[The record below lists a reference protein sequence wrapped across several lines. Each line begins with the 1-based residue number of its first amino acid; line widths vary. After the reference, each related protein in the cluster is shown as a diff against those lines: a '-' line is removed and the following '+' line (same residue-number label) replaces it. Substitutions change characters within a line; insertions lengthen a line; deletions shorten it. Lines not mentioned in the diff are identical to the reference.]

1 MKHMPLPCS
10 VLFATVLF
18 AGCSQQPKDA
28 TSTEANSFVRACD
41 VGDVKLLA
49 DFSTSRMDICERV
62 ADNEF
67 SITLKPENTPIN
79 SSPWYAF
86 KAVAK
91 QPVQIKITMQVE
103 GDKHR
108 YLPKSSTD
116 LSNWSLLNFT
126 DNDKSRSFSLDL
138 TTGSTY
144 IAGQEI
150 IDNQYYV
157 DWSKAL
163 EAAHGLNYDVVGES
177 VQGRPIYKLESKTAD
192 NNKWLVVLGRMHPPE
207 LTGALALFPFVE
219 ALLSDSEVAKQFRSQ
234 YNIFIAPNINPD
246 GVELGNWRH
255 NVNGVDLNRD
265 WNKFKQPEVI
275 AIDNYLKQLV
285 ADGAQMSM
293 AVDFHSTHRDIFYTM
308 PNDYGVAQRYLVN
321 NWLNS
326 LDKQYP
332 DFKVIQK
339 PGNNPDLG
347 VFKQYF
353 ADNFNVHAITY
364 EMGDNTDRVFIKEL
378 ATDAANELMKT
389 MMMDNEVL
397 KND

>member
-1 MKHMPLPCS
+1 MKNIFLPCS
-10 VLFATVLF
+10 VLFS
-18 AGCSQQPKDA
+18 AGLLVACSQGQNEPSTNSTAFA
-28 TSTEANSFVRACD
+28 TACN
-41 VGDVKLLA
+41 VGDVQLLA
-49 DFSTSRMDICERV
+49 DFPTSRMDVCERV
-62 ADNEF
+62 GENEF

-91 QPVQIKITMQVE
+91 QPAEIKVTMLVE

-116 LSNWSLLNFT
+116 LSNWSLIKFA
-126 DNDKSRSFSLDL
+126 DNEKLRSFSLDL
-138 TTGSTY
+138 TTEPTY

-150 IDNQYYV
+150 IDNQYYI
-157 DWSKAL
+157 DWSKEL
-163 EAAHGLNYDVVGES
+163 EAQHGLIYDVVGES
-177 VQGRPIYKLESKTAD
+177 VQGRPIYKQESKTAD

-219 ALLSDSEVAKQFRSQ
+219 TLLSDSDVAKQFRSE

-275 AIDNYLKQLV
+275 AIDSYLKQLV
-285 ADGAQMSM
+285 ADGAKMSM
-293 AVDFHSTHRDIFYTM
+293 AIDFHSTHRDIFYTM

-326 LDKQYP
+326 LDKQHP

-364 EMGDNTDRVFIKEL
+364 EMGDNTDRAFIKEL
-378 ATDAANELMKT
+378 AADAANELMRT
-389 MMMDNEVL
+389 MMKDNEEL
-397 KND
+397 NND

>member
-1 MKHMPLPCS
+1 MKNIFLPCS
-10 VLFATVLF
+10 VLFS
-18 AGCSQQPKDA
+18 AGLLVACSQGQNEPSTTNSTAFA
-28 TSTEANSFVRACD
+28 TACN
-41 VGDVKLLA
+41 VGDVQLLA
-49 DFSTSRMDICERV
+49 DFPTSRMDVCERV
-62 ADNEF
+62 GENEF

-91 QPVQIKITMQVE
+91 QPAQIKVTMQVE

-116 LSNWSLLNFT
+116 LSNWSLIEFA
-126 DNDKSRSFSLDL
+126 DNEKLRSFSLDL
-138 TTGSTY
+138 TTEPTY

-150 IDNQYYV
+150 IDNQYYI
-157 DWSKAL
+157 DWSKEL
-163 EAAHGLNYDVVGES
+163 EAQHGLNYDVVGES
-177 VQGRPIYKLESKTAD
+177 VQGRPIYKLESKTTD

-219 ALLSDSEVAKQFRSQ
+219 TLLSDSDVAKQFRSE

-275 AIDNYLKQLV
+275 AIDSYLKQLV
-285 ADGAQMSM
+285 ADGAKMSM
-293 AVDFHSTHRDIFYTM
+293 AIDFHSTHRDIFYTM

-326 LDKQYP
+326 LDKQHP

-364 EMGDNTDRVFIKEL
+364 EMGDNTDRAFIKEL
-378 ATDAANELMKT
+378 AADAANELMRT
-389 MMMDNEVL
+389 MMKDNEEL
-397 KND
+397 NND

>member
-1 MKHMPLPCS
+1 MKNIFLPCS
-10 VLFATVLF
+10 VLFS
-18 AGCSQQPKDA
+18 AGLLVACSQSQNH
-28 TSTEANSFVRACD
+28 TTTANSTALVTACN
-41 VGDVKLLA
+41 VGDVQLLA
-49 DFSTSRMDICERV
+49 DFPTSRMDECQRV
-62 ADNEF
+62 GENEF

-86 KAVAK
+86 KAVAA
-91 QPVQIKITMQVE
+91 QPATIKVTMQVE

-116 LSNWSLLNFT
+116 LSNWSLIKFA
-126 DNDKSRSFSLDL
+126 DNEQQRAFSLDIS
-138 TTGSTY
+138 TEPTY

-157 DWSKAL
+157 DWSKKL
-163 EAAHGLNYDVVGES
+163 EAQHGLNYDVVGES

-219 ALLSDSEVAKQFRSQ
+219 TLLSDSDVAKQFRSE

-275 AIDNYLKQLV
+275 AIDGYLKQLV
-285 ADGAQMSM
+285 ADGAKMSM

-326 LDKQYP
+326 LDKQHP

-364 EMGDNTDRVFIKEL
+364 EMGDNTDRAFIKEL
-378 ATDAANELMKT
+378 AADAANELMKT
-389 MMMDNEVL
+389 MMLDNEAL
-397 KND
+397 NND